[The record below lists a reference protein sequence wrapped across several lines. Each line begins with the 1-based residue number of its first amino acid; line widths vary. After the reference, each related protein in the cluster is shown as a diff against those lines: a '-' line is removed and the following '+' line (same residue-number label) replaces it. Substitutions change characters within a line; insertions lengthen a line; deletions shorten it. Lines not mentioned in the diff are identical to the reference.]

1 MSEGALPDL
10 FWLEPQRDQLRQAH
24 AQQRLPHALLIHDI
38 PGAGGEHLALY
49 AARLALCSART
60 QAPCGSCRECTLLSS
75 AVPGMPDSI
84 QHPDLYWVSPL
95 TEGEKTSQQISIAQ
109 IRELREDLS
118 RTSHGSSGASVAIIS
133 PADTLTVPA
142 ANALLKTLE
151 EPRTGALIVLLTASP
166 GKLLAT
172 LRSRCLRMQLRLPP
186 RSQIIDWLKQAR
198 GAADWTTVLDV
209 MGDAPLL
216 ALDAD
221 ARHLAQVMRD
231 TQQGLERVVVGD
243 PDAISAL
250 AAQWSKAEQ
259 LPVRL
264 ACIESWIGVRVG
276 ATAPSVA
283 EKSVGGVSKQSSARA
298 PAGNLGALVRA
309 HDAVCELAR
318 QMTTPINKTLALE
331 LILLQVSRSHSS

>member
-1 MSEGALPDL
+1 MSEEVLPDL
-10 FWLEPQRDQLRQAH
+10 FWLETQREQLRQAH

-38 PGAGGEHLALY
+38 PGGGGQHLAMY
-49 AARLALCSART
+49 AARLALCSARS

-75 AVPGMPDSI
+75 ALPGIPDSI

-95 TEGEKTSQQISIAQ
+95 TEGEKTSQQISISQ

-151 EPRTGALIVLLTASP
+151 EPRTGALIVLLTAAP

-186 RSQIIDWLKQAR
+186 RAQIIDWLNQAR
-198 GAADWTTVLDV
+198 GAGDWAAVLDV

-231 TQQGLERVVVGD
+231 TQIGLDRVLTGE
-243 PDAISAL
+243 PEAISAL

-276 ATAPSVA
+276 ATPPSA
-283 EKSVGGVSKQSSARA
+283 TQKSSSAASRQEA
-298 PAGNLGALVRA
+298 LPVNLAALVRA
-309 HDAVCELAR
+309 HDAVCELVR
-318 QMTTPINKTLALE
+318 QMTAPINKTLALE
-331 LILLQVSRSHSS
+331 LILLQVSRSRGS